1 MGVLGIRGLAV
12 VVLVVV
18 IIEADK
24 DRRVE
29 EAKEALTGEL
39 GVKRAETGEV
49 AKVVVGVGVDDDC
62 DEVLVVV
69 GENGMLSEDREGL
82 DERVGERRLE
92 TEWDLVRVAATGA
105 NLSEGGFGR
114 GLRSTGGRTRS
125 VLACID
131 ILEGERSSSSPA
143 GDGADDDGNDERF
156 SLLSLRVLLVLASL
170 LMKEARRFLVPP
182 FGFKPLSFFFLWF
195 SISPATELVRD
206 QREAVAGGGDS
217 RFVPAGV
224 ER

>member
-1 MGVLGIRGLAV
+1 MRGLAA

-24 DRRVE
+24 DKRVD

-69 GENGMLSEDREGL
+69 VGENGMLSEEREGL
-82 DERVGERRLE
+82 DESVGERRRLE
-92 TEWDLVRVAATGA
+92 TEWDLVRVAGAVWA

-114 GLRSTGGRTRS
+114 GLCLTGGGRTRS

-131 ILEGERSSSSPA
+131 VLEGERSSSSPA

-206 QREAVAGGGDS
+206 QREALAGGGDS